1 MKLDFAIELE
11 FQKLEFFEKKN
22 LKFSMLFF
30 MELEFHQNFSKKLE
44 FVKFELLDKL
54 EYFKKV
60 VNP

>member
-11 FQKLEFFEKKN
+11 FQKLEFFEKIN

-30 MELEFHQNFSKKLE
+30 MELEFHQKISKELE
-44 FVKFELLDKL
+44 FVKFELLGKL